1 MPEAQSSFLRHDV
14 PSAPAAPACAG
25 VLGVVGG
32 DAGSVGVAASP
43 GDGSA
48 AGGGG
53 GALTLVVERGP
64 HAIRNTAISDSRI
77 LMRASYT
84 SRHGK

>member
-1 MPEAQSSFLRHDV
+1 MPEAQSSFLRHVV
-14 PSAPAAPACAG
+14 PSAPAAAVCAG
-25 VLGVVGG
+25 VVGAGVCG
-32 DAGSVGVAASP
+32 AGSVGVAVSP

-53 GALTLVVERGP
+53 ALMLVVERGP